1 MSNSRVTASP
11 ALSAPVTNTRPVP
24 FAASEALPFGLPPTT
39 IEREAS
45 EPPRPRKRPWTGQDG
60 AALLL
65 LAESTG
71 SGNKATKQ
79 LYTLEC
85 IVRLGDP
92 ARSDPTCLNISK
104 HRRPD
109 FGPTDSAVHKLEM
122 TALSSCGLLRDED
135 VPKGQLGRENI
146 ISEYEVV
153 SRESVPIFQGGPSL
167 RLHRRRERCRAL

>member
-1 MSNSRVTASP
+1 MGTRDSLQGLASGASSLSNSRVTASP

-45 EPPRPRKRPWTGQDG
+45 EPPRPRKRPRTGQDG
-60 AALLL
+60 AALLM
-65 LAESTG
+65 LAESTD
-71 SGNKATKQ
+71 SGNNATKQ

-146 ISEYEVV
+146 ISELR
-153 SRESVPIFQGGPSL
+153 SSL
-167 RLHRRRERCRAL
+167 